1 MATSPRISRMAVVM
15 QYRLSRSDEFPEF
28 ASSTQQERDAAL
40 LRATTEFFVQEPA
53 HDADEVRRYEELA
66 VLLLPK
72 VPTADRLF
80 VAERLAER
88 SDAPPAVIRVLAK
101 DAIEI
106 AEPVLRRSPVPG
118 PLDLLA
124 IIAVTTPEHHRLI
137 AERRGLSTEVMRALR
152 ISGDRELLE
161 MLDQVDAALRPTAQR
176 ELPGAA
182 PAPSAGRSV
191 YRNGGGSA
199 FSRFDPWH
207 FLGLERSA
215 RLRLM
220 AELATRPPIRRYS
233 GQTGRLDR
241 AFRSILSAAQI
252 VGFVR
257 AGERESLV
265 KAIADSLEV
274 ETDFILTA
282 LDDATGEPVAVLL
295 KALGLDNMQAQQVFL
310 LATPVGRDVTP
321 FFKLCDLYAGMEPV
335 VAETLAEAWRGVRHA
350 TPRHEPVFSENGDRR
365 RQGGV
370 ETAREHATSP
380 VTERK
385 AAS

>member
-1 MATSPRISRMAVVM
+1 MAVVM

-28 ASSTQQERDAAL
+28 ATSTQQERDAAL
-40 LRATTEFFVQEPA
+40 LRATTELFVQELA
-53 HDADEVRRYEELA
+53 HDADEIRRYEELA

-72 VPTADRLF
+72 VPSEDRLF
-80 VAERLAER
+80 IAERLAER
-88 SDAPPAVIRVLAK
+88 SDAPPAVIRMLAK

-106 AEPVLRRSPVPG
+106 AEPVLRRSPVPS

-124 IIAVTTPEHHRLI
+124 IIAATTPEHHRLI
-137 AERRGLSTEVMRALR
+137 AERPALSAEVMRALR

-161 MLDQVDAALRPTAQR
+161 MLDQVDAALRPTMER
-176 ELPGAA
+176 ELPGATSA
-182 PAPSAGRSV
+182 PGVGRSG
-191 YRNGGGSA
+191 YRADAASA

-207 FLGLERSA
+207 FLGLERGA
-215 RLRLM
+215 RLHLM

-233 GQTGRLDR
+233 GQAGRLDR
-241 AFRSILSAAQI
+241 AFRSILGAAQI

-257 AGERESLV
+257 AGERQSLV
-265 KAIADSLEV
+265 KAIADSLEI
-274 ETDFILTA
+274 EADFILAA
-282 LDDATGEPVAVLL
+282 LDDASGEPLAVLL

-310 LATPVGRDVTP
+310 LATPVGREVTP

-365 RQGGV
+365 RQGAV
-370 ETAREHATSP
+370 ETTRDRPAIAIPLSP
-380 VTERK
+380 PAGRG
-385 AAS
+385 SG

>member
-1 MATSPRISRMAVVM
+1 M

-40 LRATTEFFVQEPA
+40 LRATTELFVQELG

-72 VPTADRLF
+72 VRNEDRIF

-88 SDAPPAVIRVLAK
+88 SDAPPAVIRMLAK

-106 AEPVLRRSPVPG
+106 AGPVLRRSPVPG

-124 IIAVTTPEHHRLI
+124 IIAATTPEHHRLI
-137 AERRGLSTEVMRALR
+137 AERPALSTEVMRALR

-161 MLDQVDAALRPTAQR
+161 MLDQVDAALRPTLQQ
-176 ELPGAA
+176 EPPGAT
-182 PAPSAGRSV
+182 PVPRVDRSG
-191 YRNGGGSA
+191 YRDGTASA

-233 GQTGRLDR
+233 GQTERLDR
-241 AFRSILSAAQI
+241 AFRSILGAAQI
-252 VGFVR
+252 VGVVR
-257 AGERESLV
+257 AGERQSLV
-265 KAIADSLEV
+265 QAIADSLEI
-274 ETDFILTA
+274 EADFILAA
-282 LDDATGEPVAVLL
+282 LGDVTGEPVAVLL

-310 LATPVGRDVTP
+310 LATPVGREVTP

-350 TPRHEPVFSENGDRR
+350 TPRHEPVFSENSDRR
-365 RQGGV
+365 RQGAV
-370 ETAREHATSP
+370 EATRDHAASP
-380 VTERK
+380 ATDRK